1 MRTLSVIRIL
11 TGLCLSL
18 YFAASVSGAE
28 QQSINLSLGEAVQTA
43 LLNNLGLRL
52 SKENVVSAEGTA
64 QAAEGTFDYQL
75 AGEIGAGGKSETP
88 ISEFVGADENS
99 ALWNAGVQK
108 RFTPGTEMG
117 LSWNNGNLDTNSDL
131 YFFDPIYNSDL
142 TLE

>member
-1 MRTLSVIRIL
+1 MRTLSFLRIL
-11 TGLCLSL
+11 TGLCLL
-18 YFAASVSGAE
+18 LCFAAAVSGAE

-43 LLNNLGLRL
+43 LLKNLGLRL

-99 ALWNAGVQK
+99 ALWNAGGTRRRRAVPDL
-108 RFTPGTEMG
+108 RCLPAAVHRLRPGHRLHAATV
-117 LSWNNGNLDTNSDL
+117 D
-131 YFFDPIYNSDL
+131 
-142 TLE
+142 